1 MPRGSATPTT
11 VRRSRLVNDL
21 PIYYGW
27 VILAAGVVGY
37 ICSSP
42 GQTYSVSIFIEHFI
56 RDLGITR
63 STVSTLYMV
72 GTLCAGLTMP
82 FVGRQIDSRGPRVIV
97 GVVTVLFALAL
108 LYRSLVRNAWMLGF
122 GFLLIR
128 ILGQGSMSIVSG
140 NVLNQWWV
148 RRRGLILSMAGILF
162 SLLGS
167 GSFPTLINT
176 LIGRFGWRTSYR
188 ILGLAVA
195 VIMLPVGQLLF
206 KLRPEDYGLLPD
218 GAGELTGS
226 DGAEAAAGA
235 ESSVVEENWTSREA
249 VRTGAFWIIGLGL
262 GSISMLSTGL
272 QFHMVSIFAGAGL
285 ATEAAAGAFMWVAL
299 TGALVRVVGGVLVDR
314 IPVRYLLVAALVGQT
329 ASLLLAPRL
338 SASSAGMYG
347 IVLGVTGSLQMTV
360 STVVWAKYFGRRHLG
375 SITGIASVLNVGGSA
390 LGPMPMGIARDVFG
404 SYAQGLTLLAVLPFV
419 LGIVALFSR
428 RPLRKAV
435 VRV

>member
-1 MPRGSATPTT
+1 MPRGSVAS
-11 VRRSRLVNDL
+11 VAVGRSRQVNDL
-21 PIYYGW
+21 PITHGW
-27 VILAAGVVGY
+27 VIPAAGVVGY

-82 FVGRQIDSRGPRVIV
+82 FVGRQIDRRGPRVIV
-97 GVVTVLFALAL
+97 GVVTVFFALAL
-108 LYRSLVRNAWMLGF
+108 LYMSLVRNAWMLGF

-128 ILGQGSMSIVSG
+128 MLGQGSMSIVSG

-148 RRRGLILSMAGILF
+148 QRRGLIFGMAGILF

-188 ILGLAVA
+188 SWAWLLRSSCCRLASFSSNVDRRTTGCCPMGRGSSPARA
-195 VIMLPVGQLLF
+195 VDGVQTA
-206 KLRPEDYGLLPD
+206 
-218 GAGELTGS
+218 GAGAS
-226 DGAEAAAGA
+226 P
-235 ESSVVEENWTSREA
+235 VEENWTSREA

-272 QFHMVSIFAGAGL
+272 QFHMVSIFADAGWRPRSL
-285 ATEAAAGAFMWVAL
+285 PGPS
-299 TGALVRVVGGVLVDR
+299 VGGADWGTGSRGQRRAGGSHPGAV
-314 IPVRYLLVAALVGQT
+314 PAFAALVGQT

-338 SASSAGMYG
+338 SASSAGMY
-347 IVLGVTGSLQMTV
+347 
-360 STVVWAKYFGRRHLG
+360 
-375 SITGIASVLNVGGSA
+375 
-390 LGPMPMGIARDVFG
+390 GIARDVFG

>member
-1 MPRGSATPTT
+1 
-11 VRRSRLVNDL
+11 
-21 PIYYGW
+21 
-27 VILAAGVVGY
+27 
-37 ICSSP
+37 
-42 GQTYSVSIFIEHFI
+42 
-56 RDLGITR
+56 
-63 STVSTLYMV
+63 
-72 GTLCAGLTMP
+72 
-82 FVGRQIDSRGPRVIV
+82 
-97 GVVTVLFALAL
+97 
-108 LYRSLVRNAWMLGF
+108 
-122 GFLLIR
+122 
-128 ILGQGSMSIVSG
+128 
-140 NVLNQWWV
+140 
-148 RRRGLILSMAGILF
+148 
-162 SLLGS
+162 
-167 GSFPTLINT
+167 
-176 LIGRFGWRTSYR
+176 
-188 ILGLAVA
+188 
-195 VIMLPVGQLLF
+195 
-206 KLRPEDYGLLPD
+206 
-218 GAGELTGS
+218 
-226 DGAEAAAGA
+226 
-235 ESSVVEENWTSREA
+235 
-249 VRTGAFWIIGLGL
+249 
-262 GSISMLSTGL
+262 
-272 QFHMVSIFAGAGL
+272 MVSIFAGAGL